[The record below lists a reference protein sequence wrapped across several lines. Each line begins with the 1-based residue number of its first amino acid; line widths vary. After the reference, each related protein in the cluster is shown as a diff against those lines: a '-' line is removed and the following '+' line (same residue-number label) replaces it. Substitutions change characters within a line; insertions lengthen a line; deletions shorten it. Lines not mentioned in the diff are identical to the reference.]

1 MLRTRALFNNLI
13 DISLRWNTTFLCD
26 SSGQSAIKL
35 SKCDLHYCYS
45 SALYGWIAET
55 TQEQN
60 QKLDSPCD
68 EAAAT
73 WMPRWCNIPS
83 QPRILSANSN
93 TEDITGLQYAYWI
106 AFTVKFTIVFLV
118 SLYRRW
124 ITCDRRSLTHDSKGY
139 SSAFNW
145 SKFQNYCICQQS
157 WAIREPHPQRDT
169 KGHIWNSTWLVSS
182 SNWPAPAINNERT
195 ICKAS
200 ILCFQSPLPPVVLKV
215 ACTLL
220 SSSSNP
226 RPENIVT

>member
-1 MLRTRALFNNLI
+1 MKLLRHECQGDATFPHNLEYYQ
-13 DISLRWNTTFLCD
+13 LT
-26 SSGQSAIKL
+26 AI
-35 SKCDLHYCYS
+35 
-45 SALYGWIAET
+45 
-55 TQEQN
+55 
-60 QKLDSPCD
+60 QK
-68 EAAAT
+68 
-73 WMPRWCNIPS
+73 
-83 QPRILSANSN
+83 
-93 TEDITGLQYAYWI
+93 TGLQYAYWI
-106 AFTVKFTIVFLV
+106 TFTVKFTIVFLV

-145 SKFQNYCICQQS
+145 SKFHNYCICQQS
-157 WAIREPHPQRDT
+157 SAICEPHPQRDT

-195 ICKAS
+195 ICRAS